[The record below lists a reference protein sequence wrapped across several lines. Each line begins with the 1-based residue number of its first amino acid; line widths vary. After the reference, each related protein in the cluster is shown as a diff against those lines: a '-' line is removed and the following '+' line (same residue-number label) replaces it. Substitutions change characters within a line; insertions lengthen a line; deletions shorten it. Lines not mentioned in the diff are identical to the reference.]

1 MTNCVKGLRCFW
13 GYPANELVD
22 IVFFLNR
29 MIILDRLIVKK
40 LIAH

>member
-1 MTNCVKGLRCFW
+1 MTNCVKGLRCCW

-22 IVFFLNR
+22 IVLLNR